1 MSPPHLLHALNSGDD
16 ALAAATRLPDLRQV
30 KAVVRDAEVALNLV
44 FDEPYVP
51 QAAVKFVKPG
61 LN

>member
-1 MSPPHLLHALNSGDD
+1 L
-16 ALAAATRLPDLRQV
+16 ATRLPDLKQV
-30 KAVVRDAEVALNLV
+30 KAVMRDAEVTVNLV

-51 QAAVKFVKPG
+51 QAVVKFVKPG

>member
-1 MSPPHLLHALNSGDD
+1 VHALNSGDD
-16 ALAAATRLPDLRQV
+16 ALAAATCSYLATRLPDLKQV
-30 KAVVRDAEVALNLV
+30 KAVMRDAEVTVNLV

-51 QAAVKFVKPG
+51 QAVVRFIKPG

>member
-1 MSPPHLLHALNSGDD
+1 MHALNSGDD
-16 ALAAATRLPDLRQV
+16 ALAAAACSYLATRLPDLKQV
-30 KAVVRDAEVALNLV
+30 KTVRRDAEVTVNLG

-51 QAAVKFVKPG
+51 QAVVRFIKPG